1 MSRLHGIVP
10 WVLAAGVLGCAP
22 DPHSSAGFVLP
33 AGDASRGL
41 TVLVE
46 MRCTACHRVRGHGEL
61 PAPTVE
67 PPVPIVLGETWGHP
81 WTDGELVTAIIHPSF
96 RITSRYPA
104 ETVRAG
110 NLSRMGEYADVMTVQ
125 DLVDVVSFLQALH
138 QSEAPKP
145 RVPAWRTSP
154 LGG

>member
-1 MSRLHGIVP
+1 MSWQRRFITYGLV
-10 WVLAAGVLGCAP
+10 ACAFGCSR

-33 AGDASRGL
+33 EGDATRGL

-46 MRCTACHRVRGHGEL
+46 MRCTTCHQVRGHAEV
-61 PAPTVE
+61 PVPTVQ
-67 PPVPIVLGETWGHP
+67 PPVPIVLGETAGHT

-104 ETVRAG
+104 ERVRIG
-110 NLSRMGEYADVMTVQ
+110 DRSRMAEYAETMTVQ
-125 DLVDVVSFLQALH
+125 DLVDVVTFLQSLH
-138 QSEAPKP
+138 QSEAREPM
-145 RVPAWRTSP
+145 VPAWRTSP